1 MTYLLIAFVL
11 AIILSPV
18 MWFRQSP
25 RQKLITDMRKEAREK
40 KLWVKL
46 SMPADAREGEGR
58 LECVTYTLAWV
69 PDSNPSMEPRMEKW
83 LLVTDTLLQGTLR
96 GDPSPW
102 ENWQWLG
109 RESNE
114 SLNASIGLA
123 LEQLPKSITA
133 LEACSEGVRIYW
145 QERGELHDVQVIFDQ
160 LSKLRNA
167 MRH

>member
-46 SMPADAREGEGR
+46 SVPADAREGEGR
-58 LECVTYTLAWV
+58 LEYVTYTLTWV
-69 PDSNPSMEPRMEKW
+69 PDSNPSIEPRMEKW
-83 LLVTDTLLQGTLR
+83 LLIKDTHR
-96 GDPSPW
+96 GDSSHW

-114 SLNASIGLA
+114 SLNTPIGLA
-123 LEQLPKSITA
+123 LEQLPKSITG
-133 LEACSEGVRIYW
+133 LESCSEGVRIYW

-167 MRH
+167 IRH

>member
-46 SMPADAREGEGR
+46 SVPADAHEGEGR
-58 LECVTYTLAWV
+58 LEYVTYTLTWL

-83 LLVTDTLLQGTLR
+83 LLIKDTHR
-96 GDPSPW
+96 GDSSHW

-114 SLNASIGLA
+114 SLSAPIGLV

-133 LEACSEGVRIYW
+133 LESCSEGVRIYW

-167 MRH
+167 IRN

>member
-46 SMPADAREGEGR
+46 SVPADAREGEGR
-58 LECVTYTLAWV
+58 LEYVTYTLAWV

-83 LLVTDTLLQGTLR
+83 LLIKDTHR
-96 GDPSPW
+96 GDLSRW

-114 SLNASIGLA
+114 SLNTSIGLA
-123 LEQLPKSITA
+123 LEKLPKSITA

-145 QERGELHDVQVIFDQ
+145 QERGELYDVQVIFDQ

-167 MRH
+167 IRH